1 MRRKGEEYEFYINRE
16 QRKVKINHKKFL
28 SFYSYYFIII
38 FEVKY
43 QVSCYLYHHEIHKI
57 LK

>member
-1 MRRKGEEYEFYINRE
+1 MNFTLIENKKKDKKE
-16 QRKVKINHKKFL
+16 KSKINHKKFL
-28 SFYSYYFIII
+28 YFYSYYFIII

-43 QVSCYLYHHEIHKI
+43 QVLCYLYHHEIHKI